1 MDATFLQRKIV
12 LPNDVQEVPKLAAF
26 VDEVCEWMEFD
37 PMLTM
42 QLNLAIEEAVVNVM
56 DYAYPPGTKGE
67 VDIEVKADADK
78 LMFTISDN
86 GVAFDPTAKAEVDTT
101 LSAEERQIGGLGIHL
116 VRHIMD
122 NVEYE
127 RKDGR
132 NILRLSKKR

>member
-1 MDATFLQRKIV
+1 
-12 LPNDVQEVPKLAAF
+12 
-26 VDEVCEWMEFD
+26 
-37 PMLTM
+37 
-42 QLNLAIEEAVVNVM
+42 
-56 DYAYPPGTKGE
+56 
-67 VDIEVKADADK
+67 
-78 LMFTISDN
+78 MFIISDN